1 MMCSTVPMRIA
12 KIGYITVSLLLCA
25 FGILLLVT
33 PDVTPAAFGTA
44 AGCAMI
50 VFGTVKLIGYFSR
63 DLFRLAFQY
72 DLASG
77 LLLILLGCVLLIS
90 PDRMMTVLCTVWGIL
105 ILSDGL
111 LKLQI
116 ALDAQRFGLKRWW
129 LILTAAI
136 VSALF
141 GAVLI
146 FRPSESLRVLTVLF
160 GLSCLTDGLLNLGTV
175 LCAVRIIRHQK
186 PDCYETEFEER
197 KN

>member
-1 MMCSTVPMRIA
+1 MRSITPMRIA
-12 KIGYITVSLLLCA
+12 KLGYVAISILFCA
-25 FGILLLVT
+25 LGILLIAMPEISPEAVGIAL
-33 PDVTPAAFGTA
+33 
-44 AGCAMI
+44 GCIMT
-50 VFGTVKLIGYFSR
+50 VFGAVKLVGYFSH

-77 LLLILLGCVLLIS
+77 LLMLLLGCVLLIS